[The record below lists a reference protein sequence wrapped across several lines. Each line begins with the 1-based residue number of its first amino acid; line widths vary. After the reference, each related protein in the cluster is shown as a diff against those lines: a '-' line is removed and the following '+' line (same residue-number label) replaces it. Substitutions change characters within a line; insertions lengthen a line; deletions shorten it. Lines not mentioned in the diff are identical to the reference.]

1 MQAGDQRP
9 FSHRDLRAL
18 GRRNAARLT
27 LRMTH
32 AKELTKSSEEA
43 TGQTVPKPLRG
54 CGSGCVRPPSAGS
67 IKLPFKSLLS
77 SGDR

>member
-1 MQAGDQRP
+1 
-9 FSHRDLRAL
+9 
-18 GRRNAARLT
+18 
-27 LRMTH
+27 MTH